1 MSIRRASART
11 SINSSSSA
19 AAAATPN
26 IISIAPATATTVAG
40 GGTIGGSGG
49 SANAPTI
56 TQISVTDS
64 LYNTLDDTAVPSDGG
79 YLKIT
84 GTGFQVG
91 GIVYVGGIA
100 ATVTT
105 FVSATELRAEI
116 GGASSNTFHVYVV
129 NPDGSGAIRLTG
141 IAYSSAPTWI
151 TSSTLNSQ
159 TVDNPFSIEL
169 SATAD
174 STISYQVSPSSSLP
188 PNVTLSSDGTLAGN
202 VAGLQNNTTYSFT
215 IDAVD
220 LENQNTL
227 RTFSL
232 TITTGDLF
240 FANVTALIK
249 STSVNNV
256 DNRTYIDSSA
266 NQFQLTLT
274 PTSTANVA
282 QGSVSPFTVATG
294 IAYDSSVHS
303 ASAYFDGAGDF
314 LSIAHST
321 SLDPETSDFLMEG
334 WIYNTSTSAS
344 NQGINGK
351 GVTSSNGYS
360 LFINTSRQLSFIWNG
375 TGGATIVGE
384 TVPLNEWAHFCV
396 IRTEQQIRLYVNGVG
411 AASATASTTN
421 ITSTSIKYI
430 GQARG
435 ANPMIGY
442 LSQYRMIKGNL
453 PSGYSAQLSTI
464 AVPTALFSSTNDT
477 QLLLKFDNAQIFD
490 AKANHNVETVGVVT
504 STTQT
509 KLNATSI
516 YFSGTGPYIRAVP
529 KTGDTSFGTGDF
541 TIDYWVYTDTTVSNA
556 ANFYISNANSPA
568 TAYGILV
575 RAGASNWVL
584 FIGDPETSTWTTN
597 SVNVGNFST
606 YPTLDTWQHHA
617 LTRESGTIRFFIN
630 GTQTYTATNT
640 TNLTQRFLFLGVY
653 ASLYLNGF
661 IEDFRIT
668 KGVARYTADFTPP
681 TQPVLAR

>member
-11 SINSSSSA
+11 SVNSGSSA

-26 IISIAPATATTVAG
+26 IITIAPATATTVAG
-40 GGTIGGSGG
+40 GGTIGSGA
-49 SANAPTI
+49 SAPTI

-64 LYNTLDDTAVPSDGG
+64 SYNTLDDTAVQPDGG

-91 GIVYVGGIA
+91 GVVYVGGIA

-116 GGASSNTFHVYVV
+116 GSASSNTFHVYVV

-141 IAYSSAPTWI
+141 ITYSSAPTWI
-151 TSSTLNSQ
+151 TSSTLDSQ
-159 TVDNPFSIEL
+159 TVDNPFSINL
-169 SATAD
+169 VATAD

-188 PNVTLSSDGTLAGN
+188 PNVTLLSSGTLAGN

-249 STSVNNV
+249 STSVNDV
-256 DNRTYIDSSA
+256 DNRTYIDSSP
-266 NQFQLTLT
+266 NQFQITLA
-274 PTSTANVA
+274 PTTIANVA
-282 QGSVSPFTVATG
+282 QGSVGPFAVADG
-294 IAYDSSVHS
+294 IDYDSSVNG
-303 ASAYFDGAGDF
+303 ASAYFDGSGDF
-314 LSIAHST
+314 LIVNNSENLQ
-321 SLDPETSDFLMEG
+321 LDTGPFTIES
-334 WIYNTSTSAS
+334 WIYNTSITAVNHVAGKGAATTGWAIGLFANSSPFVSLGSVSYPVSDVTVSGNTWTHIAATRTAS
-344 NQGINGK
+344 NDVHLYINGQQSSVLVNSTLDLNQTTVLTI
-351 GVTSSNGYS
+351 GAGRANVTPFNGYIS
-360 LFINTSRQLSFIWNG
+360 DFRIVKGQAVYTDSF
-375 TGGATIVGE
+375 TPP
-384 TVPLNEWAHFCV
+384 TVPL
-396 IRTEQQIRLYVNGVG
+396 
-411 AASATASTTN
+411 TAIEN
-421 ITSTSIKYI
+421 
-430 GQARG
+430 
-435 ANPMIGY
+435 
-442 LSQYRMIKGNL
+442 
-453 PSGYSAQLSTI
+453 
-464 AVPTALFSSTNDT
+464 T
-477 QLLLKFDNAQIFD
+477 QLLLNFSNAQIFD
-490 AKANHNVETVGVVT
+490 AKANHNVETIGAVT

-509 KLNATSI
+509 KVNATSI
-516 YFSGTGPYIRAVP
+516 YLASGARYARAVP
-529 KTGDTSFGTGDF
+529 KTGDTNFGTGDF
-541 TIDYWVYTDTTVSNA
+541 TIDYWVYTEATVANA
-556 ANFYISNANSPA
+556 ANFNISNINNPS

-575 RAGASNWVL
+575 RAGVSNWVL
-584 FIGDPETSTWTTN
+584 FIGDPATSTWVTN
-597 SVNVGNFST
+597 SVNVGSYST
-606 YPTLDTWQHHA
+606 YPTLNTWQHHA
-617 LTRESGTIRFFIN
+617 LTRESGTIRFFID
-630 GTQTYTATNT
+630 GTQTYTGTNT

-661 IEDFRIT
+661 LEDFRIT